1 LVTVIVQLAKKYEK
15 QVLFT
20 AHNPA
25 ILDGLDLKDNEQ
37 RLFVVSR
44 SRVGETKIS
53 RIQHKPLT
61 IGQTPVRLSEHFMNG
76 AIGGLPKNF

>member
-1 LVTVIVQLAKKYEK
+1 MKIIAQLAKEQDK
-15 QVLFT
+15 QVLFI

-25 ILDGLDLKDNEQ
+25 ILDGLDLKEAEH

-44 SRVGETKIS
+44 RRTGETKVT
-53 RIQHKPLT
+53 RIQHKPVPT
-61 IGQTPVRLSEHFMNG
+61 GVSPIRLSEHFMNG